1 MIKKRCFKNFC
12 PESFIN
18 AVRKIRWLDVYLC
31 EDVDNACE
39 MFTNRL
45 TEILDKMAPIK
56 TIQVRSNYLPW
67 MSEATK
73 NKIKM
78 RNKKLKIAK

>member
-1 MIKKRCFKNFC
+1 MNKSVKEGKI
-12 PESFIN
+12 SLIN
-18 AVRKIRWLDVYLC
+18 QINIAVSK
-31 EDVDNACE
+31 
-39 MFTNRL
+39 

-78 RNKKLKIAK
+78 RITLLPITSIYRPWKLRYC